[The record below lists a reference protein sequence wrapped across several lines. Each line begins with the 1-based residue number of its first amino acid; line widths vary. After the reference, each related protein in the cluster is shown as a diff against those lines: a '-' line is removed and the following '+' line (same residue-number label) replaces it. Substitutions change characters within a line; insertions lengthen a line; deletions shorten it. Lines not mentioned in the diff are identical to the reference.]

1 MECVECGEFLKAKKN
16 ASRHR
21 TVCSMTGVVDSKY
34 ISRQIENITAD
45 VELTSIENRFKQLF
59 NERFNKK

>member
-1 MECVECGEFLKAKKN
+1 MECLECGTFLKNKLN

-21 TVCSMTGVVDSKY
+21 KVCSMEGVKDSKY
-34 ISRQIENITAD
+34 ISRQLEFITAD

-59 NERFNKK
+59 KERFNKK